1 MKRDMNLIRQILE
14 YVEEQTTERRFVRI
28 DDPDLPGHGQKKID
42 YHVELCNDAGFIR
55 TASNSRELILGLT
68 WQGQEKLESMRREK

>member
-14 YVEEQTTERRFVRI
+14 YVEEQTTNENFIRI
-28 DDPDLPGHGQKKID
+28 DAPDLPGYDQNKID

-55 TASNSRELILGLT
+55 TASNSRELIRGLT
-68 WQGQEKLESMRREK
+68 WQGQDELESMRQEK